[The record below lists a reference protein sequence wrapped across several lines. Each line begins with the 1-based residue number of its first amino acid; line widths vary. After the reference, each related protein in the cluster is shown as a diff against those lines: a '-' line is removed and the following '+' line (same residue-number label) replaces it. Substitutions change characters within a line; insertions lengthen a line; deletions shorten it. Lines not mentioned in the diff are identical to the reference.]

1 MVGGTCCCANPVCTD
16 PHSKKKMAAR
26 RTTVKVRTAGSFT
39 VQRRNGMAI
48 PFPDQSVR
56 KYRAITFSGRARI
69 ASFFLRDFLLSDR
82 EPKEGESVPTQYTSK
97 LIALESTMS
106 APATL
111 AHDLPPGSACFFR
124 RE

>member
-1 MVGGTCCCANPVCTD
+1 
-16 PHSKKKMAAR
+16 
-26 RTTVKVRTAGSFT
+26 
-39 VQRRNGMAI
+39 
-48 PFPDQSVR
+48 
-56 KYRAITFSGRARI
+56 
-69 ASFFLRDFLLSDR
+69 LLSDR